1 MAAAT
6 CPHCIHTP
14 PSLIRNAINMIRQGF
29 PSIWHYPSLLLFPR
43 NIDHNSQMPYFIA
56 PNIQGMYTMGFD
68 KVSPIFALILIVDVK
83 VAVHV
88 HLIIE

>member
-1 MAAAT
+1 
-6 CPHCIHTP
+6 
-14 PSLIRNAINMIRQGF
+14 
-29 PSIWHYPSLLLFPR
+29 
-43 NIDHNSQMPYFIA
+43 
-56 PNIQGMYTMGFD
+56 MGFD